1 MLNDFLNIWNPI
13 KAVINL
19 SESKAFKQK
28 ALLLLTN
35 NEIKYL
41 ENCLKIFS
49 IFIKATTKLQAEKY
63 PTIYYILPELYSIYI
78 RLEQIREDLNV
89 SNLYVYTNILLI
101 FLF

>member
-1 MLNDFLNIWNPI
+1 MLTDFLHIWNPI
-13 KAVINL
+13 KLVINL

-28 ALLLLTN
+28 TILLLNN

-63 PTIYYILPELYSIYI
+63 PTIYYIIPELYSIYI
-78 RLEQIREDLNV
+78 KLKQVREDLNV
-89 SNLYVYTNILLI
+89 SNYILFNFLI
-101 FLF
+101 